1 MLTLEPIYE
10 GPAFAL
16 YGIIHSSEC
25 LVQEFI
31 DTLPQAE
38 QKKIIALLKRAAD
51 HGLPKNEEK
60 FKKLQDDLFEFKAD
74 QVRLICFFDKG
85 KLIILTH
92 GFLKKSQKTPK
103 TEVEKA
109 KRLQDEYFKGKGKQT

>member
-1 MLTLEPIYE
+1 MKLEPIYK

-16 YGIIHSSEC
+16 YGIVQSTEC

-38 QKKIIALLKRAAD
+38 QKKIIALLKRTAD

-60 FKKLQDDLFEFKAD
+60 FKKLWDDLFEFKTG
-74 QVRLICFFDKG
+74 QVRIICFFDKG
-85 KLIILTH
+85 RLIILTH
-92 GFLKKSQKTPK
+92 GFLKKSQKTPR

-109 KRLQDEYFKGKGKQT
+109 RRLMNMYLQERGE